1 MFKLVKYLKK
11 YKKEA
16 ILGPLFKL
24 IEAVLEL
31 IVPLVMANIIDI
43 GVNKLQSTE
52 YVIWGGLLMIFLGA
66 LGLGFALICQYF
78 GSKASQGVGTQLRTD
93 LYSHINTLSF
103 KELDS
108 IGSSSLITRLTN
120 DINQIQVAVAMA
132 IRLLTRAPFLVIG
145 AAIMAM
151 TIDLQLSLIFLVIIP
166 LVSIVLYLVMS
177 KSIPYFKSIQK
188 TLDKLMRISSENV
201 EGARVVKA
209 FTKEEY
215 EKQRFK
221 NANEELAK
229 ESIKV
234 GKISAILNPATFL
247 ILNLA
252 IIAIVWFGGIGVD
265 NGRLTQ
271 GQIIAFVN
279 YITQILLALIVVA
292 NLAARINEVFE
303 IKSSLNNGVINE
315 IIPVKKGDTIIK
327 FSNVSF
333 AYHKNKYVLQNID
346 FSVNKG
352 DSIGIIGST
361 GSGKSTILNLIS
373 RFYDVSKGEII
384 IFDKNIK
391 NYTFKAIRENITCVF
406 QNPMLFKGT
415 IRSNL
420 SLGKNITEN
429 NLISA
434 LKTAQ
439 AYDFVY
445 ALDGFLD
452 APVTSGGK
460 NFSGG
465 QKQRLTIARALSQNP
480 QILILDDASSA
491 LDYSTDAKLR
501 SEILNLTKE
510 KELTVI
516 IISQRINTIKHCD
529 NIIVLDDRFGSDPR
543 TKIL

>member
-1 MFKLVKYLKK
+1 
-11 YKKEA
+11 
-16 ILGPLFKL
+16 
-24 IEAVLEL
+24 
-31 IVPLVMANIIDI
+31 
-43 GVNKLQSTE
+43 
-52 YVIWGGLLMIFLGA
+52 
-66 LGLGFALICQYF
+66 
-78 GSKASQGVGTQLRTD
+78 
-93 LYSHINTLSF
+93 
-103 KELDS
+103 
-108 IGSSSLITRLTN
+108 GSSSLITRLTN

-292 NLAARINEVFE
+292 NLVVIFTKSTASAARINEVFE

-529 NIIVLDDRFGSDPR
+529 NIIVLDDG
-543 TKIL
+543 KISMTGKHDYLVKNCKIYKEIYSSQN

>member
-221 NANEELAK
+221 NANEEL
-229 ESIKV
+229 
-234 GKISAILNPATFL
+234 
-247 ILNLA
+247 
-252 IIAIVWFGGIGVD
+252 
-265 NGRLTQ
+265 
-271 GQIIAFVN
+271 
-279 YITQILLALIVVA
+279 
-292 NLAARINEVFE
+292 
-303 IKSSLNNGVINE
+303 
-315 IIPVKKGDTIIK
+315 
-327 FSNVSF
+327 
-333 AYHKNKYVLQNID
+333 
-346 FSVNKG
+346 
-352 DSIGIIGST
+352 
-361 GSGKSTILNLIS
+361 
-373 RFYDVSKGEII
+373 
-384 IFDKNIK
+384 
-391 NYTFKAIRENITCVF
+391 
-406 QNPMLFKGT
+406 
-415 IRSNL
+415 
-420 SLGKNITEN
+420 
-429 NLISA
+429 
-434 LKTAQ
+434 
-439 AYDFVY
+439 
-445 ALDGFLD
+445 
-452 APVTSGGK
+452 
-460 NFSGG
+460 
-465 QKQRLTIARALSQNP
+465 
-480 QILILDDASSA
+480 
-491 LDYSTDAKLR
+491 
-501 SEILNLTKE
+501 
-510 KELTVI
+510 
-516 IISQRINTIKHCD
+516 
-529 NIIVLDDRFGSDPR
+529 
-543 TKIL
+543 